1 MFLEL
6 WFSKPGTPRRM
17 AVNEDLA
24 GPEGTAGATATQQ
37 ERVPCQDGALGAES
51 WALGKLVKRRA
62 VKTTGACKSELP
74 Q

>member
-24 GPEGTAGATATQQ
+24 GPGATVTQQ
-37 ERVPCQDGALGAES
+37 EGVPCQDGALGAES